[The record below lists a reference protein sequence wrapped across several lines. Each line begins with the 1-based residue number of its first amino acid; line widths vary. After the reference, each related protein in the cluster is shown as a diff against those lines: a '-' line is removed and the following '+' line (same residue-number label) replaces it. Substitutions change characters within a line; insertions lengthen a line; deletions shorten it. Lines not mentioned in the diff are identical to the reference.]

1 MGRGP
6 VIVLDTH
13 AWIWWLAEP
22 AKLGK
27 RAREHLAS
35 ASRIGVSAIS
45 CWEVAT
51 LVAKRRLGLD
61 RDVLEWLEAA
71 STQPRVD
78 LIPITPAIAAR
89 STRLPPEFHAD
100 PADRIIVATAA
111 IFGAT
116 LVTKDDGIRGF
127 SGVPTAW

>member
-27 RAREHLAS
+27 RAKEHLGS
-35 ASRIGVSAIS
+35 APSIGVSAIS
-45 CWEVAT
+45 CWEIAT

-71 STQPRVD
+71 CHQPRLD
-78 LIPITPAIAAR
+78 LIPITPAIAVR
-89 STRLPPEFHAD
+89 STRLPPEFRAD

-116 LVTKDDGIRGF
+116 LITKDDGIRGF
-127 SGVPTAW
+127 SRVPTAW